1 MGTSSETKKKPR
13 AGFPK
18 FLMSIDGKLK
28 FMSMLEAG
36 SNLGSWWTRVEVA
49 GSVLEAD
56 YSVRSITAAERNKMS
71 IFADQCDEEK

>member
-1 MGTSSETKKKPR
+1 MGTSDKAKQELV
-13 AGFPK
+13 ADFPK
-18 FLMSIDGKLK
+18 FLMSIGGKMK

-36 SNLGSWWTRVEVA
+36 SNLRSWWTRVEVA

-71 IFADQCDEEK
+71 IIADQCEAEK